1 MSLFTTLANTCT
13 PDPSGRT
20 IKACEIGISDP
31 AVNAN
36 NILIQVLNTT
46 YFWAGIV
53 CVIIII
59 AAGYF
64 YVTANGNAANI
75 KRGKDAIMGAV
86 IGLVVILL
94 AFTIT
99 QFVLGRFQ

>member
-1 MSLFTTLANTCT
+1 MSIFTTFAACT
-13 PDPSGRT
+13 KDASDRT
-20 IKACEIGISDP
+20 IAACEIGINDP

-36 NILIQVLNTT
+36 TLLVEVLNAT
-46 YFWAGIV
+46 YFWAGII

-59 AAGYF
+59 IGGYF
-64 YVTANGNAANI
+64 YVTSNGNAANI

-86 IGLVVILL
+86 IGLVVVIS

>member
-1 MSLFTTLANTCT
+1 MSILSFLAESTMKI
-13 PDPSGRT
+13 DPS
-20 IKACEIGISDP
+20 KIGIGDP
-31 AVNAN
+31 VRSGDS
-36 NILIQVLNTT
+36 ILLNVLNTA

-59 AAGYF
+59 AGGFF
-64 YVTANGNAANI
+64 YVTSNGNAANI
-75 KRGKDAIMGAV
+75 KRGKDAIMGAI